1 MTPERWQRVN
11 EVFHSA
17 CEQPPSEADA
27 FARAACGD
35 DREMY
40 SEIRRM
46 LEEHVRDG
54 FLDHRPRTP
63 SASAPPVFAA
73 GQIVSGRYRIVR
85 FLSRGG
91 MGEVYEAEDLEL
103 KERVALKTLL
113 PEIAAD
119 GRMINRFKQEIQLSR
134 KISHRNVCRVF
145 DLARHPADSSSLE
158 IIFFLTMEF
167 LAGETLSAK
176 LEREGRLSPEAALPL
191 LEQMAEALD
200 AAHRAGVIHRDFKP
214 SNVMLVPCTEGL
226 RAVVTDFGLARSF
239 VPTGDTTATQTG
251 TLMGTLD
258 YMAPEL
264 LSGGAAS
271 ISSDVYALGTVAY
284 QMVTGSLPF
293 ASGTP
298 LAGAIL
304 RSKVAAPSPRSLAPE
319 LDAAWE
325 QAILLALEADPTRR
339 FSRASDFLKAIHGE
353 ARSVRVALPAMTR
366 RRVTAAV
373 LAAMVVAAGV
383 VAWHAWTRYRGQ
395 PPPDAAIFY
404 RQGVDDIHT
413 GAYFAATKSLEQAV
427 RRAPRFSLAHA
438 RLAEAWVEL
447 DVPERAG
454 REMLLA
460 RREDN
465 SGLSDLDRLQIE
477 AVDLTVTREFGAAAG
492 KYEQMRKLT
501 PQEADLDLD
510 LGRAYDK
517 ALQPPK
523 AMESYRRAAEGPSHS
538 PAAWLHLAILYFR
551 ASDRPKA
558 EDAFHQAEEIYQLSN
573 NLAGLTEVAYQR
585 GIDAN
590 RRRQLDEAEADLRK
604 ALETARL
611 AGDIHQEIRAKLQ
624 LATNAY
630 LAGDTALA
638 ERYSREAL
646 DTAQANQM
654 ESLAISGG
662 VNLGNAYLRKGDF
675 SGAEKY
681 YLDALALARRNSL
694 HRLAALS
701 LLSLAGLHNQL
712 KRSEDAAREAREAL
726 AYYQFNGFAQESF
739 QCLTLIGRSERD
751 RGDYAAA
758 LGSFQ
763 RFLTMAERSQDRLQM
778 ALAHE
783 SLGGV
788 RFAQEQYP
796 EALEQFRKNLEL
808 SSDAEHTGYA
818 GLWCGNTLRLLGRYA
833 EARTMFERVDPMA
846 EKFPLIRL
854 NLMQAR
860 AEMALSRNLYAE
872 AAAISRRAL
881 ASDAGQ
887 NPLATADLERIF
899 GLALL
904 ASGNRTEGLR
914 NCQESLAAVA
924 KLNDVAATL
933 RSRVALLRARLET
946 GDRAGALN
954 LLHDAE
960 PALASH
966 PESRWRALAWMARTG
981 RQYALPARD
990 ALDDLASQWG
1000 AAAYRI
1006 YLTRPDVQELSRPLL
1021 QSISATQ

>member
-1 MTPERWQRVN
+1 
-11 EVFHSA
+11 
-17 CEQPPSEADA
+17 
-27 FARAACGD
+27 
-35 DREMY
+35 MY
-40 SEIRRM
+40 SEVRRM
-46 LEEHVRDG
+46 LQERVLES
-54 FLDHRPRTP
+54 FLERGPWAP

-73 GQIVSGRYRIVR
+73 GQIVSDRYRIDR
-85 FLSRGG
+85 FLGRGG

-113 PEIAAD
+113 PEIATD
-119 GRMINRFKQEIQLSR
+119 GRMIGRFKQEIQLSR
-134 KISHRNVCRVF
+134 KISHPNVCRVF
-145 DLARHPADSSSLE
+145 DLARHPADSSSPE
-158 IIFFLTMEF
+158 IVFFLTMEF
-167 LAGETLSAK
+167 LAGETLAAR
-176 LEREGRLSPEAALPL
+176 LEREGRLSPDAALPL

-214 SNVMLVPCTEGL
+214 SNVMLVPTSEGL

-239 VPTGDTTATQTG
+239 VPTGETTATLTG

-264 LSGGAAS
+264 LSGGVAS
-271 ISSDVYALGTVAY
+271 VASDVYALGTVAY
-284 QMVTGSLPF
+284 KMVTGALPF
-293 ASGTP
+293 ESGTP

-304 RSKVAAPSPRSLAPE
+304 RSKAAAPSPRSLVPD

-325 QAILLALEADPTRR
+325 QAILRALDADPTRR
-339 FSRASDFLKAIHGE
+339 FSRASHFPKAIHGE
-353 ARSVRVALPAMTR
+353 AGSVTVALPAMTR
-366 RRVTAAV
+366 RRITGAV
-373 LAAMVVAAGV
+373 LAAIVLAAGG
-383 VAWHAWTRYRGQ
+383 VAWRAWTRYRGQ

-404 RQGVDDIHT
+404 RQGVDDIHA
-413 GAYFAATKSLEQAV
+413 GAYFAATKALDQAV
-427 RRAPRFSLAHA
+427 RMAPRFSLAHA

-447 DVPERAG
+447 EVPEKAG

-465 SGLSDLDRLQIE
+465 SVLSDLERLQIE

-510 LGRAYDK
+510 LGRAYEK
-517 ALQPPK
+517 ALQPSK
-523 AMESYRRAAEGPSHS
+523 AMESYRRDAEGPSHS
-538 PAAWLHLAILYFR
+538 PAARLHLAILYSR
-551 ASDRPKA
+551 ASDRTKA
-558 EDAFHQAEEIYQLSN
+558 DDAFHQAEELYQLSN
-573 NLAGLTEVAYQR
+573 NLAGLSEVAYQR

-590 RRRQLDEAEADLRK
+590 RRRQLDEAAADLRK
-604 ALETARL
+604 AMETARL

-630 LAGDTALA
+630 LSGDTALA
-638 ERYSREAL
+638 ERYSHEAL

-654 ESLAISGG
+654 EALAISGI

-675 SGAEKY
+675 TGAEKY
-681 YLDALALARRNSL
+681 YQDALALARRNSL
-694 HRLAALS
+694 HRLAALG
-701 LLSLAGLHNQL
+701 LLSLAGLHDQL

-726 AYYQFNGFAQESF
+726 AYYQTNGFAQESF

-751 RGDYAAA
+751 RGNYAAA
-758 LGSFQ
+758 LDSFQ
-763 RFLTMAERSQDRLQM
+763 RFLTMAEKSQDRLQM

-796 EALEQFRKNLEL
+796 EALEQYQKNLEL
-808 SSDAEHTGYA
+808 STDAEHIGYA
-818 GLWCGNTLRLLGRYA
+818 GLECGNTLRLLGRYA
-833 EARTMFERVDPMA
+833 EARTMLERVDPIA
-846 EKFPLIRL
+846 EKFPSIRL

-860 AEMALSRNLYAE
+860 ADLALSRNLYGE

-887 NPLATADLERIF
+887 NPLATADLKRIL
-899 GLALL
+899 GLAVLG
-904 ASGNRTEGLR
+904 SGNRKEGLR
-914 NCQESLAAVA
+914 NCEESLAAVV
-924 KLNDVAATL
+924 KLKDVTATL
-933 RSRVALLRARLET
+933 RSRLALLRVRLET
-946 GDRAGALN
+946 GDRAGALD

-966 PESRWRALAWMARTG
+966 PESRWRALAWMARAG
-981 RQYALPARD
+981 RQYAVSARD
-990 ALDDLASQWG
+990 ALNDLARQWG
-1000 AAAYRI
+1000 DAAYRI
-1006 YLTRPDVQELSRPLL
+1006 YLTRPDAQELSRPLL
-1021 QSISATQ
+1021 QPVSAIQ

>member
-1 MTPERWQRVN
+1 MTPERWHRVN

-17 CEQPPSEADA
+17 CEQPPSEVDG
-27 FARAACGD
+27 FARSACGD

-40 SEIRRM
+40 SEVRRM

-54 FLDHRPRTP
+54 FLDHKPWAATV
-63 SASAPPVFAA
+63 SSPPVFAA

-85 FLSRGG
+85 FLGRGG

-134 KISHRNVCRVF
+134 KISHPNVCRVF
-145 DLARHPADSSSLE
+145 DLARHPADSSSPE
-158 IIFFLTMEF
+158 IVFFLTMEF
-167 LAGETLSAK
+167 LAGETLSAR
-176 LEREGRLSPEAALPL
+176 LEREGRLSPDAALPL

-200 AAHRAGVIHRDFKP
+200 AAHRAGIIHRDFKP
-214 SNVMLVPCTEGL
+214 SNVMLVPGAEGV

-239 VPTGDTTATQTG
+239 VPTGDTTVTQTG

-271 ISSDVYALGTVAY
+271 IASDVYALGTVAFK
-284 QMVTGSLPF
+284 MVTGALPF
-293 ASGTP
+293 ASDTP

-304 RSKVAAPSPRSLAPE
+304 RSKGATPSPRSLAPD
-319 LDAAWE
+319 LDVAWD
-325 QAILLALEADPTRR
+325 QAILRALDADPARR
-339 FSRASDFLKAIHGE
+339 FSRASHFLNAIHGE
-353 ARSVRVALPAMTR
+353 TRSVAVALPAVTR
-366 RRVTAAV
+366 RRV
-373 LAAMVVAAGV
+373 VVAALAL
-383 VAWHAWTRYRGQ
+383 VAIAAGGIAWRAWTHYRGQ
-395 PPPDAAIFY
+395 PPPEAAAFY
-404 RQGVDDIHT
+404 RQGVDDIHA
-413 GAYFAATKSLEQAV
+413 GAYFAATKALDQAV
-427 RRAPRFSLAHA
+427 RIAPRFSLAHA

-447 DVPERAG
+447 EVPEKAG

-465 SGLSDLDRLQIE
+465 SGLPVLDRLRIE
-477 AVDLTVTREFGAAAG
+477 AVDLTVTREFAAAAG

-501 PQEADLDLD
+501 PQEAGLDLD
-510 LGRAYDK
+510 LGRAYEE
-517 ALQPPK
+517 ALQPSK

-538 PAAWLHLAILYFR
+538 PAAWLHLAVLYGR
-551 ASDRPKA
+551 ASDRAKA
-558 EDAFHQAEEIYQLSN
+558 ENAFNEAEKLYQLSN
-573 NLAGLTEVAYQR
+573 NLAGLTEVFYQR
-585 GIDAN
+585 GIEAN

-604 ALETARL
+604 AMDTARL
-611 AGDIHQEIRAKLQ
+611 AGDIHQEIRARLQ

-630 LAGDTALA
+630 LSGDTALA

-654 ESLAISGG
+654 ESLAIVGV

-681 YLDALALARRNSL
+681 YQDALALARRNSSP
-694 HRLAALS
+694 RLAALG
-701 LLSLAGLHNQL
+701 LLSLAGLHDQL
-712 KRSEDAAREAREAL
+712 KRSEDATREAREAL
-726 AYYQFNGFAQESF
+726 AYYQPNGFAQESF

-758 LGSFQ
+758 LDSFQ

-783 SLGGV
+783 SLGSV

-796 EALEQFRKNLEL
+796 EALEQYQKNLEL
-808 SSDAEHTGYA
+808 STDAEHIGYA
-818 GLWCGNTLRLLGRYA
+818 GLECGNTLRLLGRYA
-833 EARTMFERVDPMA
+833 EARTMLERVDAIA
-846 EKFPLIRL
+846 EKFPSIRL

-860 AEMALSRNLYAE
+860 ADLALSRNLYAE

-887 NPLATADLERIF
+887 NPIAIADLKRIL

-954 LLHDAE
+954 LLHDAG
-960 PALASH
+960 PALAGH
-966 PESRWRALAWMARTG
+966 PESRWRALAWMARAG
-981 RQYALPARD
+981 RQYAAPARD
-990 ALDDLASQWG
+990 ALDDLARQWG

-1021 QSISATQ
+1021 QPMSATQ